1 MIHHR
6 NAALTFEARRRLVI
20 RCQHRPIA
28 HVAAEAGVSRAC
40 LSKWVNRHRLHG
52 EEGLLDRSSRPHSSP
67 TQTPPQVVELIE
79 QLRRDH
85 KWSARLITAELHER
99 GHRTSV
105 ATVARWL
112 TRLGLNH
119 RRWLDVEGEPTRA
132 PARIIARYPGHMVH
146 VDVKKVGAL
155 REGGGWRAH
164 GRGSN
169 QDKAKHRTPVG
180 YRYLHSA
187 VDGYSRLAY
196 TESLTD
202 ERATTV
208 LGFINRA
215 RAWFAAHGITRVTRV
230 VTDNGN
236 PYRAAI
242 VERSLR
248 GWARQHQ
255 FIRAY
260 TPRHNGKVER
270 YNRILAEEVL
280 YARPYNCE
288 DQRTRAIQIWNIHY
302 NYHRPHTACRDQP
315 PATRTPARVTNV
327 MRSNN

>member
-6 NAALTFEARRRLVI
+6 NAALSFEARRRLVA

-52 EEGLLDRSSRPHSSP
+52 EEGLLDRSSRPHNSP
-67 TQTPPQVVELIE
+67 SRTPPQVVELIE

-99 GHRTSV
+99 GHRTSL
-105 ATVARWL
+105 ATVTRWL
-112 TRLGLNH
+112 ARLGLNH

-155 REGGGWRAH
+155 REGGGWWAH
-164 GRGSN
+164 GRGSA
-169 QDKAKHRTPVG
+169 QDKAKHRTRVG

-270 YNRILAEEVL
+270 YNRILAEELL
-280 YARPYNCE
+280 YARPYTNE
-288 DQRTRAIQIWNIHY
+288 DQRTRALQIWNIHY

-327 MRSNN
+327 MRSNT